1 MSEILRV
8 RKDEWEALRKDV
20 ETFIQHYEASTRKVK
35 DMMKENTSLKEQLR
49 AATERLNVAD
59 QKAAAELQQTTA
71 VLQRMR
77 ANMSHIVQET
87 EKEMKE

>member
-1 MSEILRV
+1 MSEFVRV

-20 ETFIQHYEASTRKVK
+20 ETFIQHYEVSSRKVK
-35 DMMKENTSLKEQLR
+35 DMMKENTSLREQLR
-49 AATERLNVAD
+49 AATERLNMAD

-77 ANMSHIVQET
+77 ANMSHVIQET
-87 EKEMKE
+87 EKEMKA

>member
-1 MSEILRV
+1 MSEYVRV
-8 RKDEWEALRKDV
+8 RKDEWEGLRKDV
-20 ETFIQHYEASTRKVK
+20 ETFIQHYETSSRKVK

-49 AATERLNVAD
+49 AATERLNMAD

-77 ANMSHIVQET
+77 ANMSHVVQET
-87 EKEMKE
+87 EKEMKA

>member
-1 MSEILRV
+1 MSEFVRV

-20 ETFIQHYEASTRKVK
+20 ETFIQHYEASSRKVK

-49 AATERLNVAD
+49 AATERLNMAD

-87 EKEMKE
+87 EKEMKA

>member
-1 MSEILRV
+1 MSEFVRV

-20 ETFIQHYEASTRKVK
+20 ETFIQHYEASSRKVK

-49 AATERLNVAD
+49 SATERLNMAD

-87 EKEMKE
+87 EKEMKA